1 MDLLPSP
8 GPHDTTT
15 HLYSLEALQT
25 YRPVCWINA
34 NAATNRSDSSK
45 LQQHL
50 QELPLQKHHLT
61 QAIERWE
68 RLRPVLAHLFP
79 LEAPNGRIQSPLR
92 STSTAFQEML
102 GLPSSCT
109 LFIKEDSKLA
119 VCGSVKARGGLYETL
134 AFAETINDDWILDE
148 ESKISLLDA
157 IQEGLMEDYQV
168 VVGSTGNL
176 GLSVGL
182 VAAAMGMKST
192 IHMSQ
197 DAKQW
202 KKDLLRERGSTVTEH
217 VGSYGLAVEQG
228 RQAAQKD
235 ANAHFVD
242 DESSETLFLG
252 YAAAAL
258 ELKEQLVL
266 KHEQKLVVYIPCG
279 VGGAPSGICWGLK
292 QVFGKQVTVLFAEP
306 THAPCVLLALGEAT
320 KDLRDSLLEESGGT
334 ANSAGNSADREQKE
348 ETKSTEKNRK
358 KRLIS
363 CNDVG
368 IDVVTE
374 ADGLACGTASP
385 LCCQM
390 VHQLCDGIFTVDDNM
405 LFVRLAQ
412 LMRTEGDDAF
422 MEPSCCAAMDGPRH
436 LAWIAKHSETEEEK
450 VFANGLLKDAVHVVW
465 ATGGSLVPAME
476 RMNFIRRGEELLLLH
491 QDRSR

>member
-1 MDLLPSP
+1 MDLLQPYP
-8 GPHDTTT
+8 ANPHQAHDATT

-50 QELPLQKHHLT
+50 QELPLRQHHLT

-79 LEAPNGRIQSPLR
+79 MEAPDGRIQSPLR

-157 IQEGLMEDYQV
+157 IHEGLMEDYQV

-176 GLSVGL
+176 GLSVGF

-192 IHMSQ
+192 IHMSK

-217 VGSYGLAVEQG
+217 AGSYGLAVEQG

-242 DESSETLFLG
+242 
-252 YAAAAL
+252 A
-258 ELKEQLVL
+258 
-266 KHEQKLVVYIPCG
+266 I
-279 VGGAPSGICWGLK
+279 
-292 QVFGKQVTVLFAEP
+292 
-306 THAPCVLLALGEAT
+306 
-320 KDLRDSLLEESGGT
+320 
-334 ANSAGNSADREQKE
+334 
-348 ETKSTEKNRK
+348 
-358 KRLIS
+358 
-363 CNDVG
+363 
-368 IDVVTE
+368 
-374 ADGLACGTASP
+374 
-385 LCCQM
+385 
-390 VHQLCDGIFTVDDNM
+390 
-405 LFVRLAQ
+405 
-412 LMRTEGDDAF
+412 
-422 MEPSCCAAMDGPRH
+422 
-436 LAWIAKHSETEEEK
+436 
-450 VFANGLLKDAVHVVW
+450 
-465 ATGGSLVPAME
+465 
-476 RMNFIRRGEELLLLH
+476 
-491 QDRSR
+491 

>member
-192 IHMSQ
+192 IHMSK

-202 KKDLLRERGSTVTEH
+202 KKDLLRERG
-217 VGSYGLAVEQG
+217 
-228 RQAAQKD
+228 
-235 ANAHFVD
+235 
-242 DESSETLFLG
+242 
-252 YAAAAL
+252 
-258 ELKEQLVL
+258 
-266 KHEQKLVVYIPCG
+266 
-279 VGGAPSGICWGLK
+279 
-292 QVFGKQVTVLFAEP
+292 
-306 THAPCVLLALGEAT
+306 
-320 KDLRDSLLEESGGT
+320 
-334 ANSAGNSADREQKE
+334 
-348 ETKSTEKNRK
+348 
-358 KRLIS
+358 
-363 CNDVG
+363 
-368 IDVVTE
+368 
-374 ADGLACGTASP
+374 
-385 LCCQM
+385 
-390 VHQLCDGIFTVDDNM
+390 
-405 LFVRLAQ
+405 
-412 LMRTEGDDAF
+412 
-422 MEPSCCAAMDGPRH
+422 
-436 LAWIAKHSETEEEK
+436 
-450 VFANGLLKDAVHVVW
+450 
-465 ATGGSLVPAME
+465 
-476 RMNFIRRGEELLLLH
+476 
-491 QDRSR
+491 